1 MGRKFKITYVR
12 IKNKSGKS
20 RQVHLRRAFSR
31 KTNPLRRY
39 TIKNEELIGYGGLV
53 HINWINKSAE
63 ISFLMNTKL
72 ESKYFSTHWKMFL
85 KLIKE
90 IFN

>member
-20 RQVHLRRAFSR
+20 RQVPLRRAISR

-39 TIKNEELIGYGGLV
+39 SLVNEKVLTSFTRRRSNISRGL
-53 HINWINKSAE
+53 
-63 ISFLMNTKL
+63 
-72 ESKYFSTHWKMFL
+72 L
-85 KLIKE
+85 K
-90 IFN
+90 

>member
-20 RQVHLRRAFSR
+20 RQVPLRRAFSR

-39 TIKNEELIGYGGLV
+39 TIKNEELIVSKFRRRTLISRGL
-53 HINWINKSAE
+53 
-63 ISFLMNTKL
+63 
-72 ESKYFSTHWKMFL
+72 SK
-85 KLIKE
+85 
-90 IFN
+90 